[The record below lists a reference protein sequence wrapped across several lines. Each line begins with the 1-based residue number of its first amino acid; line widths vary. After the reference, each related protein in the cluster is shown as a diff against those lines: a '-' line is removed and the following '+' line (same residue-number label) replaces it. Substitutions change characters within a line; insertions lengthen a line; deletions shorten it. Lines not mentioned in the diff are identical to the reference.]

1 MKQRAILLI
10 FVMMAGI
17 GVVLSIA
24 FSPAIASS
32 HREAPF
38 VTEHPKVDGTDFYMF
53 RSYEE
58 GRDGFVTLIANYL
71 PLQDPYGG
79 PNYFTLDPAAR
90 YRINIENDGNLNE
103 PHDDLVFEF
112 RFINKLNNGT
122 LPVGDEVVEHPLRT
136 ISPLQIGD
144 VPNVEESYTVS
155 VARGGGAPQ
164 FATNG
169 MTGGTFFAKALD
181 YFGEK
186 TFPDYERY
194 AAGHVVPIQIP
205 GCDDGRVFVGQ
216 RKESFAV
223 NLGEIFDLVN
233 LNPVGNPDAERSSTD
248 DKNITS
254 LALEMPTD
262 CLTEGGSGNIGGWT
276 TAHLPRTR
284 TLTGNPTY
292 DDPDQQF
299 GDLVQVSRLGNPLV
313 NEFVIGLP
321 DKNKFNA
328 SHPQDDGANFARYVN
343 NPTLP
348 ELIERN
354 FSGTVAPNFFPRDDL
369 VKTFLAGFPGLNA
382 DGSTGEIMRLDTN
395 ILPTPVDEQSNLGLL
410 GDDPAG
416 FPNGRRPGDDVV
428 DIELRVLMGGLCHVH
443 GSLED
448 GIVATLTADQ
458 VVPPVNDPNDPSAT
472 CTCTLNQAGNGITCS
487 CQLLT
492 SLPGLFAFWINEG
505 AFGQNGPGICFDDRP
520 IEFDNCLMTPEQ
532 LEMLAEGEIYV
543 RGLTVSNPEGHIRGQ
558 LGPPSLGMCDPGD
571 APSGLEDWM
580 DRAYQGPDQFD
591 DAFPYLT
598 TPIPGSPSEARPRT
612 ANLIDDNLE
621 LVEPFEPTDASGYCE
636 MARLLEGFQFDLRCN
651 FNVTNPLAV
660 KITKDGPNGET
671 LWFFDLISDP
681 SALPGTLVKV
691 LDGTNYMGGE
701 PLEIFADGFESGD
714 TSAWA
719 TVEGNPTK
727 IGGPFR

>member
-10 FVMMAGI
+10 FVLLAVV

-24 FSPAIASS
+24 FSPAVASS

-38 VTEHPKVDGTDFYMF
+38 ITEHPEVDGTDFYMF

-103 PHDDLVFEF
+103 PNDDIVFEF
-112 RFINKLNNGT
+112 QFFNILNNRA

-144 VPNVEESYTVS
+144 VANVEESYTVS
-155 VARGGGAPQ
+155 VIRGGGAPQ

-186 TFPDYERY
+186 TFPDYEGY
-194 AAGHVVPIQIP
+194 AASHVVPIQIP

-223 NLGEIFDLVN
+223 NLGEIFDLGN
-233 LNPVGNPDAERSSTD
+233 LNPVGNRDAERSSTD
-248 DKNITS
+248 DKNVTS
-254 LALEMPTD
+254 LILEVPID
-262 CLTEGGSGNIGGWT
+262 CLTEGGSGIIGGWT

-292 DDPDQQF
+292 DDPDQQT

-313 NEFVIGLP
+313 NELVIGLR

-328 SHPQDDGANFARYVN
+328 SHPRDDGANFLSYVTH
-343 NPTLP
+343 PTPPALFEAVFGVP
-348 ELIERN
+348 APTNIPRN
-354 FSGTVAPNFFPRDDL
+354 DL
-369 VKTFLAGFPGLNA
+369 VKTFLTGFPGVNE
-382 DGSTGEIMRLDTN
+382 DGSVGEVIRLDTN
-395 ILPTPVDEQSNLGLL
+395 ILPKPVDEQSNLGLL
-410 GDDPAG
+410 GGDPAG

-458 VVPPVNDPNDPSAT
+458 VVPPVNDPNDPRAT
-472 CTCTLNQAGNGITCS
+472 CSCTLNQAGDGITCS
-487 CQLLT
+487 CQLQT

-532 LEMLAEGEIYV
+532 LAMLAGGEIYV
-543 RGLTVSNPEGHIRGQ
+543 RALTTFNPEGHIRGQ
-558 LGPPSLGMCDPGD
+558 LGPPSPGLCSPDD
-571 APSGLEDWM
+571 APSGLLDLT
-580 DRAYQGPDQFD
+580 DGAYQGPDQFED
-591 DAFPYLT
+591 TFPYLN
-598 TPIPGSPSEARPRT
+598 TPLPGSPNEGKTRNANMIPDWVSGNDPLFADFRGFASLTPVPGQEITFKFRFRT
-612 ANLIDDNLE
+612 NLPPPNTVNI
-621 LVEPFEPTDASGYCE
+621 T
-636 MARLLEGFQFDLRCN
+636 EG
-651 FNVTNPLAV
+651 
-660 KITKDGPNGET
+660 GPNGTILWSVDVDEAGTQEET
-671 LWFFDLISDP
+671 LNGDNYLGTTP
-681 SALPGTLVKV
+681 LP
-691 LDGTNYMGGE
+691 
-701 PLEIFADGFESGD
+701 IFEDGFESGD
-714 TSAWA
+714 TSAWS

-727 IGGPFR
+727 IAGPFR